1 MLTTAPT
8 PINVHINVFEGP
20 MDLLLHLIK
29 KDNLDIC
36 DINIAEITTQYLDYL
51 NVMKE
56 LNLEVAGEF
65 LVMASTLMQIKA
77 KTLLPSQAPTTE
89 DEGPN
94 PMKELVA
101 KLVEYQKYKEA
112 SKFLNEKLEE
122 NKDKF
127 YRAAPIFDNGEKV
140 LNLQLFD
147 LLAAVKR
154 AFDRLDERKRIELLK
169 VEEFPIE
176 MKMEKVV
183 NLFAKREW
191 VLLDDI
197 FAGET
202 KKRGV
207 ITCFMAVLE
216 LIKIKKII
224 ARQDQREG
232 QIRIYLNPE
241 NKDKDFKKYL
251 RPETLFGTKFEG
263 YLNQPVKELTTKDL
277 KIDLTDF

>member
-1 MLTTAPT
+1 MQNTALM
-8 PINVHINVFEGP
+8 NVHINVFEGP

-29 KDNLDIC
+29 KDNLDVC
-36 DINIAEITTQYLDYL
+36 DINIAEITQQYLDYL

-94 PMKELVA
+94 PANELIA

-112 SKFLNEKLEE
+112 SKFLDKKLEE

-154 AFDRLDERKRIELLK
+154 AFERLEERKRIELLK

-176 MKMEKVV
+176 VKMQKVV
-183 NLFAKREW
+183 DLLKKRTW
-191 VLLDDI
+191 ILLDDI
-197 FAGET
+197 FVGET
-202 KKRGV
+202 KKRGI
-207 ITCFMAVLE
+207 ITCFMAILE
-216 LIKIKKII
+216 LMKLKNLL
-224 ARQDQREG
+224 ARQDEKEG

-241 NKDKDFKKYL
+241 NKDKDFK
-251 RPETLFGTKFEG
+251 TLMHE
-263 YLNQPVKELTTKDL
+263 EAH
-277 KIDLTDF
+277 

>member
-1 MLTTAPT
+1 MNTS

-36 DINIAEITTQYLDYL
+36 DINIAEITRQYLDYL

-77 KTLLPSQAPTTE
+77 KTLLPSQAPTSE

-94 PMKELVA
+94 PVQELIA

-112 SKFLNEKLEE
+112 SKFLNQKLEE

-127 YRAAPIFDNGEKV
+127 YRSAPIFDNGEKV
-140 LNLQLFD
+140 INLQLFD
-147 LLAAVKR
+147 LLSAVKR
-154 AFDRLDERKRIELLK
+154 AFERLDERKRIELLN

-176 MKMEKVV
+176 VKMEKVV
-183 NLFAKREW
+183 NLLRTREW

-197 FAGET
+197 FFGET

-216 LIKIKKII
+216 LMKIKKLI
-224 ARQDQREG
+224 ARQDTRLG

-241 NKDKDFKKYL
+241 NKDKN
-251 RPETLFGTKFEG
+251 FE
-263 YLNQPVKELTTKDL
+263 ELMHADAN
-277 KIDLTDF
+277 

>member
-1 MLTTAPT
+1 MLTTPT

-94 PMKELVA
+94 PMKELIA

-112 SKFLNEKLEE
+112 SKYLSEQLEA

-127 YRAAPIFDNGEKV
+127 YRTAPIFDDGEKV
-140 LNLQLFD
+140 INLQLFD
-147 LLAAVKR
+147 LLSAVKR
-154 AFDRLDERKRIELLK
+154 AFDRLDERKRIELLNI
-169 VEEFPIE
+169 EEFPIE

-183 NLFAKREW
+183 NLFKNREW

-197 FAGET
+197 FVGET
-202 KKRGV
+202 KKRGI

-216 LIKIKKII
+216 LMKIRKLI
-224 ARQDQREG
+224 ARQDEKLG
-232 QIRIYLNPE
+232 HIRIYLNPE
-241 NKDKDFKKYL
+241 NKDKDFKALMHGEEK
-251 RPETLFGTKFEG
+251 
-263 YLNQPVKELTTKDL
+263 
-277 KIDLTDF
+277 

>member
-122 NKDKF
+122 HKDQF

-169 VEEFPIE
+169 IEEFPIE
-176 MKMEKVV
+176 SKMEKVV
-183 NLFAKREW
+183 DLFKNREW

-197 FAGET
+197 FVGET

-216 LIKIKKII
+216 LMKIKKII
-224 ARQDQREG
+224 ARQDEREG
-232 QIRIYLNPE
+232 HIRIYLNPD
-241 NKDKDFKKYL
+241 NKDKDFK
-251 RPETLFGTKFEG
+251 TLMHGDEA
-263 YLNQPVKELTTKDL
+263 
-277 KIDLTDF
+277 

>member
-1 MLTTAPT
+1 MITSVPT

-77 KTLLPSQAPTTE
+77 KTLLPSQAPTSE

-112 SKFLNEKLEE
+112 SKYLNEKLEE

-127 YRAAPIFDNGEKV
+127 YRTAPIFDNGDKV

-176 MKMEKVV
+176 VKMEKVV
-183 NLFAKREW
+183 NLFKNREW

-197 FAGET
+197 FMGET

-216 LIKIKKII
+216 LMKIKKLI
-224 ARQDQREG
+224 ARQDEREG

-241 NKDKDFKKYL
+241 NKDKDFK
-251 RPETLFGTKFEG
+251 TLMHGDE
-263 YLNQPVKELTTKDL
+263 N
-277 KIDLTDF
+277 

>member
-1 MLTTAPT
+1 MINPA

-36 DINIAEITTQYLDYL
+36 DINIAEITKQYLDYL

-77 KTLLPSQAPTTE
+77 KTLLPSQTPTTE

-94 PMKELVA
+94 PVKELIA

-112 SKFLNEKLEE
+112 SKFLEQKFEE
-122 NKDKF
+122 NKDNF
-127 YRAAPIFDNGEKV
+127 YRSAPIFDDGEKII
-140 LNLQLFD
+140 NLQLFD
-147 LLAAVKR
+147 LLSAVKR
-154 AFDRLDERKRIELLK
+154 AFERLDERKRIELLN

-176 MKMEKVV
+176 MKMQKVV
-183 NLFAKREW
+183 DMFKKREW

-197 FAGET
+197 FVGET

-207 ITCFMAVLE
+207 ITCFMALLE
-216 LIKIKKII
+216 LMKIKKII
-224 ARQDQREG
+224 ARQDAQQG

-241 NKDKDFKKYL
+241 NKDKDFK
-251 RPETLFGTKFEG
+251 TLMHGEA
-263 YLNQPVKELTTKDL
+263 N
-277 KIDLTDF
+277 

>member
-1 MLTTAPT
+1 MIHAPT
-8 PINVHINVFEGP
+8 PINVRINVFEGP

-29 KDNLDIC
+29 KDNLDVC
-36 DINIAEITTQYLDYL
+36 DITIAEITKQYLDYL

-77 KTLLPSQAPTTE
+77 KTLLPSQAPTSE
-89 DEGPN
+89 NEGPD
-94 PMKELVA
+94 PAKELIA

-112 SKFLNEKLEE
+112 SQYLNQKLEE

-140 LNLQLFD
+140 INVQMFD

-154 AFDRLDERKRIELLK
+154 AFERLDERKRIELLK
-169 VEEFPIE
+169 IEEFPIE
-176 MKMEKVV
+176 VKMQKVV
-183 NLFAKREW
+183 DLFQNRTW

-197 FAGET
+197 FVGET

-207 ITCFMAVLE
+207 ITCFMALLE
-216 LIKIKKII
+216 LIKIKKLL
-224 ARQDQREG
+224 ARQDEQEG
-232 QIRIYLNPE
+232 QIRIYLNPDT
-241 NKDKDFKKYL
+241 KDQDFK
-251 RPETLFGTKFEG
+251 TLMHGNEASA
-263 YLNQPVKELTTKDL
+263 
-277 KIDLTDF
+277 

>member
-1 MLTTAPT
+1 MITAPT

-29 KDNLDIC
+29 KDNLDVC
-36 DINIAEITTQYLDYL
+36 EINIAEITKQYLDYL

-94 PMKELVA
+94 PAKELIA

-112 SKFLNEKLEE
+112 SKFLDQKLEE

-140 LNLQLFD
+140 INLQMFD

-154 AFDRLDERKRIELLK
+154 AFDRLEERKRIELLK

-176 MKMEKVV
+176 SKMQKVV
-183 NLFAKREW
+183 DLLKTHTW
-191 VLLDDI
+191 ILLDDI
-197 FAGET
+197 FVGET
-202 KKRGV
+202 KKRGI

-216 LIKIKKII
+216 LMKIKKLL
-224 ARQDQREG
+224 ARQDEQLGR
-232 QIRIYLNPE
+232 IRIYLNPE
-241 NKDKDFKKYL
+241 NKDKDFK
-251 RPETLFGTKFEG
+251 TLMHGDA
-263 YLNQPVKELTTKDL
+263 N
-277 KIDLTDF
+277 

>member
-1 MLTTAPT
+1 MITNAPT

-112 SKFLNEKLEE
+112 SKYLNEKLEE

-154 AFDRLDERKRIELLK
+154 SFDRLDERKRIELLK

-176 MKMEKVV
+176 TKMEKVV
-183 NLFAKREW
+183 NLFKNREW

-197 FAGET
+197 FMGET

-216 LIKIKKII
+216 LMKIKKII
-224 ARQDQREG
+224 ARQDEREG

-241 NKDKDFKKYL
+241 NKDKDFK
-251 RPETLFGTKFEG
+251 TLMHGDEA
-263 YLNQPVKELTTKDL
+263 
-277 KIDLTDF
+277 

>member
-1 MLTTAPT
+1 MITPA

-36 DINIAEITTQYLDYL
+36 DINIAEITKQYLDYL

-77 KTLLPSQAPTTE
+77 KMLLPSQAPTSE

-94 PMKELVA
+94 PVKELIA

-112 SKFLNEKLEE
+112 SKFLEQKFEE
-122 NKDKF
+122 NKDSF
-127 YRAAPIFDNGEKV
+127 YRSAPIFDDGEKV
-140 LNLQLFD
+140 INLQMFD
-147 LLAAVKR
+147 LLSAVKR
-154 AFDRLDERKRIELLK
+154 AFERLDERKRIELLK

-183 NLFAKREW
+183 EMFKRREW

-197 FAGET
+197 FVGET

-207 ITCFMAVLE
+207 ITCFMALLE
-216 LIKIKKII
+216 LMKIKKLI
-224 ARQDQREG
+224 ARQDEKLG

-241 NKDKDFKKYL
+241 NKDKDFK
-251 RPETLFGTKFEG
+251 TLMHGDA
-263 YLNQPVKELTTKDL
+263 N
-277 KIDLTDF
+277 

>member
-1 MLTTAPT
+1 MIHAPT
-8 PINVHINVFEGP
+8 PINVRINVFEGP

-29 KDNLDIC
+29 KDNLDVC
-36 DINIAEITTQYLDYL
+36 DINIAEITKQYLDYL

-77 KTLLPSQAPTTE
+77 KTLLPSQAPTSE
-89 DEGPN
+89 NEGPD
-94 PMKELVA
+94 PAKELIA

-112 SKFLNEKLEE
+112 SQYLNQKLEE

-127 YRAAPIFDNGEKV
+127 YRSAPIFDSGEKV
-140 LNLQLFD
+140 INVQMFD

-154 AFDRLDERKRIELLK
+154 AFERLDERKRIELLK
-169 VEEFPIE
+169 IEEFPIE
-176 MKMEKVV
+176 VKMQKVV
-183 NLFAKREW
+183 DMLARRTW

-197 FAGET
+197 FVGET

-207 ITCFMAVLE
+207 ITCFMALLE
-216 LIKIKKII
+216 LIKIKKLL
-224 ARQDQREG
+224 ARQDEKEG

-241 NKDKDFKKYL
+241 NKDKDFK
-251 RPETLFGTKFEG
+251 TLMHGNE
-263 YLNQPVKELTTKDL
+263 QAA
-277 KIDLTDF
+277 

>member
-1 MLTTAPT
+1 M
-8 PINVHINVFEGP
+8 NVHINVFEGP

-29 KDNLDIC
+29 KDNLDVC
-36 DINIAEITTQYLDYL
+36 DINIAEITQQYLDYL

-94 PMKELVA
+94 PAKELIA

-112 SKFLNEKLEE
+112 SKFLDQKLEE

-140 LNLQLFD
+140 LNLQMFD

-154 AFDRLDERKRIELLK
+154 AFDRLEERKRIELLK

-176 MKMEKVV
+176 VKMQKVV
-183 NLFAKREW
+183 DLLKKRTW

-197 FAGET
+197 FVGET
-202 KKRGV
+202 KKRGI
-207 ITCFMAVLE
+207 ITCFMAILE
-216 LIKIKKII
+216 LMKIKKLL
-224 ARQDQREG
+224 ARQDEKEG

-241 NKDKDFKKYL
+241 NKDKDFK
-251 RPETLFGTKFEG
+251 TLMHGEA
-263 YLNQPVKELTTKDL
+263 N
-277 KIDLTDF
+277 

>member
-1 MLTTAPT
+1 MLNPT
-8 PINVHINVFEGP
+8 PMNVHINVFEGP

-29 KDNLDIC
+29 KDNLDVC
-36 DINIAEITTQYLDYL
+36 DINIAEITQQYLDYL

-94 PMKELVA
+94 PAKELIA

-112 SKFLNEKLEE
+112 SKFLDKKLEE

-140 LNLQLFD
+140 LNLQMFD

-154 AFDRLDERKRIELLK
+154 AFDRLEERKRIELLK

-176 MKMEKVV
+176 VKMQKVV
-183 NLFAKREW
+183 DLLKKRTW

-197 FAGET
+197 FVGET
-202 KKRGV
+202 KKRGI
-207 ITCFMAVLE
+207 ITCFMAILE
-216 LIKIKKII
+216 LMKIKKLL
-224 ARQDQREG
+224 ARQEEKEG

-241 NKDKDFKKYL
+241 NKDKDFK
-251 RPETLFGTKFEG
+251 TLMHGE
-263 YLNQPVKELTTKDL
+263 NN
-277 KIDLTDF
+277 